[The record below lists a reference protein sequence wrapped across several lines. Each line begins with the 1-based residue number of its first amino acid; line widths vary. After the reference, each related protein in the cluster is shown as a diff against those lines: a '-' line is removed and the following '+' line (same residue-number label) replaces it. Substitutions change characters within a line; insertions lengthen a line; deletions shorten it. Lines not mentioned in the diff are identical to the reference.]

1 MKELFEQPTIKQ
13 LSRLIQK
20 RDKQNYPV
28 ISKARKQSSYQA
40 SSAQKRM
47 FALWETDK
55 DSIVYNL
62 PIMIELN
69 GKLDVKKAESVLQE
83 IIGRHEALRT
93 SFDVVSGDVVQIIHD
108 TWELEFNYQKLPSDG
123 IRPYVKQFIRPFHLD
138 KAPLIRA
145 GLITYEDRN
154 LLLLDVHHIAA
165 DGVSVGIIRKEF
177 NALYAGHKL
186 KQPPLQYKDYS
197 EWQVSSG
204 TKEALKEQEEYWL
217 KRLSGDLPILNLQ
230 TDYERARVKSFE
242 GSRVSFTADERLTSS
257 LKSVA
262 KETGTTLYM
271 VLLAVYNVMLSK
283 YSGQQDVIIG
293 TAESGRSDTELENTV
308 GMFVNTVAIRN
319 FPEEHK
325 TFRAFLE
332 EVKHHTLKDFENTD
346 YQFEN
351 IVQKLGVKRDSSRN
365 PLFDVMF

>member
-1 MKELFEQPTIKQ
+1 KQ

-28 ISKARKQSSYQA
+28 ISKARKQSYYQA

-93 SFDVVSGDVVQIIHD
+93 SFDVVNGDVVQIIHD
-108 TWELEFNYQKLPSDG
+108 TWELEFDYQKLPSDG
-123 IRPYVKQFIRPFHLD
+123 IRPYVNQFIRPFHLD
-138 KAPLIRA
+138 KAPLIRG

-177 NALYAGHKL
+177 NALYAGHRL

-230 TDYERARVKSFE
+230 TDYERPRVKSFE
-242 GSRVSFTADERLTSS
+242 GSRISFTAD
-257 LKSVA
+257 
-262 KETGTTLYM
+262 
-271 VLLAVYNVMLSK
+271 
-283 YSGQQDVIIG
+283 
-293 TAESGRSDTELENTV
+293 
-308 GMFVNTVAIRN
+308 
-319 FPEEHK
+319 
-325 TFRAFLE
+325 
-332 EVKHHTLKDFENTD
+332 
-346 YQFEN
+346 
-351 IVQKLGVKRDSSRN
+351 
-365 PLFDVMF
+365 